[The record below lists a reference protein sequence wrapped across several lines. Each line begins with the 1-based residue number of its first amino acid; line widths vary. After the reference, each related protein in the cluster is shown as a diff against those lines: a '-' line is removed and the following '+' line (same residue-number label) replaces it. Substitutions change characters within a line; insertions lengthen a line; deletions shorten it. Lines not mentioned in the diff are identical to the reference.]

1 MAGVPASMTSRCE
14 SSTSR
19 RFLGTILSGRVLA
32 GPQVLSP
39 LTWPSARVLH
49 APAADNSPMT
59 IEHVQEVL
67 PRNMQARAAAP
78 SPSFLSGLCGSRSW
92 PPGRMDVHG
101 LAALRLAARG
111 STKVV
116 VRQSGSRHAGKEI
129 IKPKLGGHAP
139 KLGYSAVLAA
149 YAARNRVDT
158 EHAFSIELR
167 RMNNAGDRIGS
178 VPGDPRNLG
187 RQWTVGRP
195 EPARLYVRVHR

>member
-1 MAGVPASMTSRCE
+1 
-14 SSTSR
+14 
-19 RFLGTILSGRVLA
+19 
-32 GPQVLSP
+32 
-39 LTWPSARVLH
+39 
-49 APAADNSPMT
+49 
-59 IEHVQEVL
+59 
-67 PRNMQARAAAP
+67 
-78 SPSFLSGLCGSRSW
+78 
-92 PPGRMDVHG
+92 MDVHG

-167 RMNNAGDRIGS
+167 RMNNAGDHIGLCPEI
-178 VPGDPRNLG
+178 PGTWADSGLWVDRNPRGCLYAFIAEFGELYALLPVAWVLG
-187 RQWTVGRP
+187 
-195 EPARLYVRVHR
+195 